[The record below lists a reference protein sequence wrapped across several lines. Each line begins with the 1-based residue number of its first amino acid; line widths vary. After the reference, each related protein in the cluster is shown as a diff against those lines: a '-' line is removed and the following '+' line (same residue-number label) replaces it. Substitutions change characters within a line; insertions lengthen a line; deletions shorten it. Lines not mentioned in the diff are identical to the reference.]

1 MNLVETELQIKG
13 MDTNVVSVFVPMMVT
28 ILFDHILDWGPAELK
43 NMTGHSPSY
52 RFCLS
57 VWVYNSLM

>member
-13 MDTNVVSVFVPMMVT
+13 MDTNIVWFVPMMVT
-28 ILFDHILDWGPAELK
+28 ILFDHILDWVPAELK
-43 NMTGHSPSY
+43 YMTGHSPSY

-57 VWVYNSLM
+57 VWVYNRLM